1 MIILKLKRNDESFFL
16 LNYPNHPEPVM
27 YYVLV
32 SASCTKAL
40 FHLESDN
47 LFCITEVPTFKI
59 DFQEW

>member
-47 LFCITEVPTFKI
+47 LFCII
-59 DFQEW
+59 